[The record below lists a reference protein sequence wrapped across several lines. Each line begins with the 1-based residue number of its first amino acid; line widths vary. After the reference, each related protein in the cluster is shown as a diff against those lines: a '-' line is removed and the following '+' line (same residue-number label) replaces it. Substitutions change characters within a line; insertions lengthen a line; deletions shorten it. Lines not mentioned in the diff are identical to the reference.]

1 MYNEKTVNKISDLTI
16 DEPAIWKHIIS
27 AMDEITF
34 RGIYDSPEFGRKE
47 REYLYAMASK
57 FNGCTHCFRK
67 HFNFALHLGVDPKT
81 FNTNIVSCLEEIIQ
95 GNTDLND
102 NILATKYTLHPNL
115 IKQIKYTNGIAGFI
129 NTMVKSNMI
138 PFTEEIYLKDV
149 HYHEKGFYE
158 LYKKDDWL

>member
-47 REYLYAMASK
+47 REYLFALVSK
-57 FNGCTHCFRK
+57 NNGSDHCFK
-67 HFNFALHLGVDPKT
+67 NHLNFALYLGIDPDT
-81 FNTNIVSCLEEIIQ
+81 FNPNIVRCLEEIIQ
-95 GNTDLND
+95 GDNDLD
-102 NILATKYTLHPNL
+102 DKVLITKYSLHEDL
-115 IKQIKYTNGIAGFI
+115 VKQIKYTISIANFI

-138 PFTEEIYLKDV
+138 PFVGAFPLKDV
-149 HYHEKGFYE
+149 QYLEKGFYE
-158 LYKKDDWL
+158 LFKKDDWV